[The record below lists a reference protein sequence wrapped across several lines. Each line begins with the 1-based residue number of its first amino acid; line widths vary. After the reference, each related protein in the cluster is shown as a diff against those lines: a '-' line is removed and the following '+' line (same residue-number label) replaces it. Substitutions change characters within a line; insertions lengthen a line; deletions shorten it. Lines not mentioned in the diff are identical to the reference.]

1 MNISGTNIQGGV
13 NLTSTADLITVT
25 GGTVTYDGAF
35 TVRTFTANS
44 NLIISTTNTNR
55 KLLASYV
62 LIGAG
67 GARGSGPGSVYAG
80 GGGGGGFVSQSNVL
94 LDIATYPV
102 TIGQQILNASG
113 GNSVFNNNTAVG
125 GGRGGL
131 SSFQQAGQSGGSGG
145 GGSSPGGLGG
155 AGTAGQGNDGAQA
168 QPTQG
173 GGGGGAG
180 QIGGAGGFGGKGGDG
195 LQSNLSGTNI
205 YYAGGGAGQN
215 GPGVEGQGQTNY
227 GGGGSAFIG
236 GAAQPGVL
244 ILRYLTEG
252 TA

>member
-1 MNISGTNIQGGV
+1 MNISHTNIQGGV
-13 NLTSTADLITVT
+13 NLISTADLITVT
-25 GGTVTYDGAF
+25 GGTVTYDGVF
-35 TVRTFTANS
+35 TVRTFTSNS
-44 NLIISTTNTNR
+44 NLSISTTNTNR
-55 KLLASYV
+55 KLPVSFLLVA
-62 LIGAG
+62 AG
-67 GARGSGPGSVYAG
+67 GSRGVSGIPNTAG
-80 GGGGGGFVSQSNVL
+80 GGGGGGFITQSNVL
-94 LDIATYPV
+94 LDITTYPITV
-102 TIGQQILNASG
+102 GQAIVLQGG
-113 GNSVFNNNTAVG
+113 GNSTFNSYTAVG
-125 GGRGGL
+125 GGSGSGGGV
-131 SSFQQAGQSGGSGG
+131 AGQSGGSGG
-145 GGSSPGGLGG
+145 GGAAPGSLGG

-180 QIGGAGGFGGKGGDG
+180 QVGGTAGFGGRGGDG

-205 YYAGGGAGQN
+205 YYAGGGAGAG

-244 ILRYLTEG
+244 IIRYLTEG